1 MPLRKW
7 LESANYAIEGVLHA
21 AKNERHLRYH
31 LYAASA
37 VLIVSFVL
45 GVNRMEF
52 LIISIV
58 AVLVICAEL
67 LNTAVEHV
75 VDLLSPEKNEFAKLA
90 KDIAAGAVLVTA
102 LGAAVIGYI
111 VLSPHIMRAF
121 QNGLNIAKHTS
132 EDIAVISLVIVL
144 IMVVITKSHFGRG
157 RPLKGGLPSGHSALA
172 FSIWVSTTYISQNY
186 IVSILTF
193 IAAVVIAQ
201 SRVTVKAHTPWEVL
215 LGGLLGATIT
225 FLLFLIFY

>member
-1 MPLRKW
+1 MPLRRW

-31 LYAASA
+31 LYAAGG
-37 VLIVSFVL
+37 VLILSFLL
-45 GVNRMEF
+45 GVSRMEF
-52 LIISIV
+52 VIISTV
-58 AVLVICAEL
+58 AVVVICAEL

-75 VDLLSPEKNEFAKLA
+75 VDLISPQKNQLAKYA

-121 QNGLNIAKHTS
+121 QHGLTIAKHTG
-132 EDIAVISLVIVL
+132 EDIAVVALVIVL
-144 IMVVITKSHFGRG
+144 IMVVITKSHFGKG
-157 RPLKGGLPSGHSALA
+157 TPLRGGLPSGHSALA

-193 IAAVVIAQ
+193 IAALVIAQ
-201 SRVTVKAHTPWEVL
+201 SRITVRAHSPWEVL
-215 LGGLLGATIT
+215 LGGVLGATVT
-225 FLLFLIFY
+225 FLLFVIFY

>member
-1 MPLRKW
+1 MPLRRW

-31 LYAASA
+31 LYAAGG
-37 VLIVSFVL
+37 VLILSFLL
-45 GVNRMEF
+45 GVSRMEF
-52 LIISIV
+52 VIISTV
-58 AVLVICAEL
+58 AVVVICAEL

-75 VDLLSPEKNEFAKLA
+75 VDLISPQKNQLAKYA

-121 QNGLNIAKHTS
+121 QHGLKIAKHTG
-132 EDIAVISLVIVL
+132 EDIAVVALVIVL
-144 IMVVITKSHFGRG
+144 IMVVITKSHFGKGTPLRG
-157 RPLKGGLPSGHSALA
+157 GFPSGHSALA

-201 SRVTVKAHTPWEVL
+201 SRVTVRAHSPWEVL
-215 LGGLLGATIT
+215 LGGVLGATVT
-225 FLLFLIFY
+225 FLLFVIFY